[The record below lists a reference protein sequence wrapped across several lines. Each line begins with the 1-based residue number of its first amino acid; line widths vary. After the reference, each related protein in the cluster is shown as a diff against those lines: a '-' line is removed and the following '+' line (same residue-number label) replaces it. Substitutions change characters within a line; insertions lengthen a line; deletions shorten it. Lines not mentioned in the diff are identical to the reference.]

1 MIRNYYTE
9 AFKNGIVPS
18 IFAGRLIDGR
28 VKITDS
34 VTATGVN
41 NAITSTTFT
50 LGAVNGGIQVGMY
63 LTAPA
68 SGAAAAITINDEV
81 MVAAVVHGA
90 AATTVTLN
98 KPKQTAAGQN
108 LTFFN
113 INQNSWKEYSLFIGT
128 SPVQQNN
135 FGSITSA
142 TANAAA
148 QGQNRITIKVSNPYV
163 GLTTNNFIT
172 GSGPNVYNDGVLIGV
187 VTSVQNSTT
196 FDLVA
201 PLAANVLNDAVL
213 TFAFNTLPS
222 ITVLTIDNKTVTFT
236 NPAQGFVLPVSV
248 VQIISITGGLSN
260 LIALE

>member
-9 AFKNGIVPS
+9 AFKNGVIPVVS
-18 IFAGRLIDGR
+18 ATQLIDGT
-28 VKITDS
+28 VKITDFT
-34 VTATGVN
+34 TATGVA

-50 LGAVNGGIQVGMY
+50 LGAINGAIQVGMY

-98 KPKQTAAGQN
+98 KPKQTVAGQN

-113 INQNSWKEYSLFIGT
+113 VNQNSWREYSLYIGT
-128 SPVQQNN
+128 QPSQGNN
-135 FGSITSA
+135 FGSVTSA
-142 TANAAA
+142 TSGPNASAAA
-148 QGQNRITIKVSNPYV
+148 QKDVTFRVSNPYIQV
-163 GLTTNNFIT
+163 GM
-172 GSGPNVYNDGVLIGV
+172 NVYDDGVLVGV
-187 VTSVQNSTT
+187 VASITT
-196 FDLVA
+196 ANQIALVDN
-201 PLAANVLNDAVL
+201 LAAEIVIDSVL
-213 TFAFNTLPS
+213 TFAFSVLPS
-222 ITVLTIDNKTVTFT
+222 ISVLTIDNKTVTFT

-248 VQIISITGGLSN
+248 VQVTAIAGGLTN